1 MSPID
6 PRVQDMVNPS
16 VMQQLAKEQQGEILR
31 ASRARRAAG
40 PVLPRARRRLGWS
53 LIGLGAHLALDGSG
67 WGSERRLQPWRPLP
81 RP

>member
-1 MSPID
+1 
-6 PRVQDMVNPS
+6 MVNPS

-67 WGSERRLQPWRPLP
+67 WGSERRLQPWRPLT